1 MYDRRPS
8 FGSVSTPALLLT
20 SASTYDIA
28 QPARLGPLAD
38 SIIPMI
44 FSPPGDPSE
53 KRPDSQSSG
62 MTVRRLSASVRP
74 NVGDD
79 DIFTTQHHTR
89 TLRRRSSRLSKW
101 LEELRVDSPTV
112 QQPRSLH
119 IPTNVET
126 VGTECNP
133 YLAYPHLS
141 LATVRRSMDDATSMH
156 DYVVVDDSDVQEHI
170 PPEDPVDVKG
180 SHGQSALAD
189 TAGTGHQSATTWLD
203 TPPSRHQFRLS
214 IRSPSPAAS
223 SVSRSPSR
231 LSMFQRSS
239 RATSNSE
246 ASNPYNHSR
255 SSSLHTSHL
264 VAEARSEE
272 RCTHSS
278 PSSWRWRPSVLGHFV
293 SLSDGD
299 TRTSTRDSPG
309 SSSRPSMS
317 STTTSSSYATP
328 STNVTYEDGAS
339 RVPPSTPR
347 KSHFFGSLRLRSQK
361 AVTSSLSLFTTE
373 TSSSFPTSFSLP
385 ASEPQL
391 SQPPGFPGSL
401 ARKSSTI
408 RLPFSPKSKAPDNAL
423 PNIFV
428 EASDATRPR
437 IVYTGKGH
445 APRVSLSSIASQ
457 ARSTKK
463 KLVIGGIAPNDVKR
477 LEAVQKWCQSFGE
490 VDQITRMPNGDLHVN
505 FHKAEVADTVCRVR
519 AKVYIAGVGSVH
531 LSWYSGNK
539 RP

>member
-1 MYDRRPS
+1 MHNRQPS
-8 FGSVSTPALLLT
+8 FGSVSTPALFT
-20 SASTYDIA
+20 SPSAYDIA
-28 QPARLGPLAD
+28 QSARLGPIND
-38 SIIPMI
+38 SSNPA
-44 FSPPGDPSE
+44 E

-62 MTVRRLSASVRP
+62 MTIRRISASVRAKI
-74 NVGDD
+74 GDD
-79 DIFTTQHHTR
+79 DIFTTQHHTQ
-89 TLRRRSSRLSKW
+89 TLRPRSSRLSKW

-112 QQPRSLH
+112 QRSDDLNVS
-119 IPTNVET
+119 TNMEA

-156 DYVVVDDSDVQEHI
+156 DYVVVDDGDVQEYI
-170 PPEDPVDVKG
+170 PPEEPVDVKG
-180 SHGQSALAD
+180 AHGQSTLAD
-189 TAGTGHQSATTWLD
+189 TAGTCQQSTICLS
-203 TPPSRHQFRLS
+203 TPPSRHQFHLS
-214 IRSPSPAAS
+214 IRSPSPATS

-246 ASNPYNHSR
+246 ASNPYNHNR

-272 RCTHSS
+272 RCRHSS
-278 PSSWRWRPSVLGHFV
+278 PSSWRWRPSVLGHFA

-299 TRTSTRDSPG
+299 ARSSTRDSPG

-328 STNVTYEDGAS
+328 STNMMYEDEAPL
-339 RVPPSTPR
+339 VPPSTPQ

-373 TSSSFPTSFSLP
+373 TSSSFPASLSLP

-408 RLPFSPKSKAPDNAL
+408 RLPFSPKSKALDSAF
-423 PNIFV
+423 PNIFA
-428 EASDATRPR
+428 EAPDAMRPR
-437 IVYTGKGH
+437 VVYTGKSH
-445 APRVSLSSIASQ
+445 VPRVSLSSIAGQS
-457 ARSTKK
+457 RSTKK
-463 KLVIGGIAPNDVKR
+463 KLVIGGIAPEDVKR

>member
-1 MYDRRPS
+1 MHDRRPS

-20 SASTYDIA
+20 SPSAYDIT
-28 QPARLGPLAD
+28 QPARLGPLTD
-38 SIIPMI
+38 SSDIP
-44 FSPPGDPSE
+44 E

-62 MTVRRLSASVRP
+62 MTVRRINASVRA

-101 LEELRVDSPTV
+101 LEELRVDSPTI
-112 QQPRSLH
+112 QRPGSLN
-119 IPTNVET
+119 ISPDAET
-126 VGTECNP
+126 IGTECNP

-141 LATVRRSMDDATSMH
+141 LATVRKSMDDATSMH
-156 DYVVVDDSDVQEHI
+156 DYVVVDDGDVQEYI
-170 PPEDPVDVKG
+170 PPEEPVDIKG

-189 TAGTGHQSATTWLD
+189 TAGTCYQSSIWLN
-203 TPPSRHQFRLS
+203 TPPSRRQFRLS
-214 IRSPSPAAS
+214 VRSPSPAAS
-223 SVSRSPSR
+223 SASPSPSR

-293 SLSDGD
+293 SISDGD
-299 TRTSTRDSPG
+299 THSSTRDSPG

-328 STNVTYEDGAS
+328 STNVIYGDGAS
-339 RVPPSTPR
+339 LVPPSAPQ
-347 KSHFFGSLRLRSQK
+347 KSHFFGSLRSRSQK

-391 SQPPGFPGSL
+391 PQPSGFPSSL

-408 RLPFSPKSKAPDNAL
+408 RLPFSPKSRALDSAL

-428 EASDATRPR
+428 EVPDATRPR
-437 IVYTGKGH
+437 IVYTGKSH

-457 ARSTKK
+457 SRSAKK

>member
-1 MYDRRPS
+1 
-8 FGSVSTPALLLT
+8 
-20 SASTYDIA
+20 
-28 QPARLGPLAD
+28 
-38 SIIPMI
+38 
-44 FSPPGDPSE
+44 
-53 KRPDSQSSG
+53 
-62 MTVRRLSASVRP
+62 MTVRRISASVRAHA
-74 NVGDD
+74 GDD
-79 DIFTTQHHTR
+79 DIFTTQNHTR

-101 LEELRVDSPTV
+101 LEELRVGSSTV
-112 QQPRSLH
+112 QRLDGTDNS
-119 IPTNVET
+119 TNTEN

-156 DYVVVDDSDVQEHI
+156 DYVVVDDGDVQEYN
-170 PPEDPVDVKG
+170 PPEEPVDLEG
-180 SHGQSALAD
+180 PHGQSALGD
-189 TAGTGHQSATTWLD
+189 SAGTCHQSTIWLN

-214 IRSPSPAAS
+214 VRSPSPAAS
-223 SVSRSPSR
+223 SASPSPSR

-246 ASNPYNHSR
+246 ASNPHDHSR

-264 VAEARSEE
+264 VTEARSEE
-272 RCTHSS
+272 RCTRSS

-299 TRTSTRDSPG
+299 ARSSTRDSPG

-317 STTTSSSYATP
+317 STTTSSSYAAP
-328 STNVTYEDGAS
+328 STNLICEDGTS
-339 RVPPSTPR
+339 LVPPLTPQ
-347 KSHFFGSLRLRSQK
+347 KSHFFGSLRSRSHK

-373 TSSSFPTSFSLP
+373 TSSSFPASFSLP
-385 ASEPQL
+385 ASEPQH
-391 SQPPGFPGSL
+391 SQPPGFPSSL

-408 RLPFSPKSKAPDNAL
+408 RLPFSPKSRALNSAL

-428 EASDATRPR
+428 EAPDVTRPR
-437 IVYTGKGH
+437 IVYTGKSH

-457 ARSTKK
+457 SRSTKK

-505 FHKAEVADTVCRVR
+505 FHKAEVADTVCRLR

>member
-1 MYDRRPS
+1 MHDRQPS

-20 SASTYDIA
+20 SPSAYDIT
-28 QPARLGPLAD
+28 QPARLGPLTD
-38 SIIPMI
+38 SRDI
-44 FSPPGDPSE
+44 SE

-62 MTVRRLSASVRP
+62 MTVRRTNAPVRV
-74 NVGDD
+74 NIGDD
-79 DIFTTQHHTR
+79 DIFATPHHTR

-101 LEELRVDSPTV
+101 LEELRVDSPTIRR
-112 QQPRSLH
+112 PDSLN
-119 IPTNVET
+119 ISPDAET

-141 LATVRRSMDDATSMH
+141 LATVRRSMDD
-156 DYVVVDDSDVQEHI
+156 YVVVDDGDVQEYI
-170 PPEDPVDVKG
+170 PPEEPVDVKG

-189 TAGTGHQSATTWLD
+189 TAGTCYQSTIWLN

-214 IRSPSPAAS
+214 VRSPSPAAS
-223 SVSRSPSR
+223 SASRSPSR

-264 VAEARSEE
+264 GAEGRSEE

-293 SLSDGD
+293 SMSDGD
-299 TRTSTRDSPG
+299 THSSTRDSPG

-328 STNVTYEDGAS
+328 STNVMYEDGAS
-339 RVPPSTPR
+339 LVPPSAPQ
-347 KSHFFGSLRLRSQK
+347 KSHFFGSLRSRSQK

-391 SQPPGFPGSL
+391 SQPSGFPSSL
-401 ARKSSTI
+401 TRKSSTI
-408 RLPFSPKSKAPDNAL
+408 RLPFSPKSRALDSAL

-428 EASDATRPR
+428 EVPDATRPR
-437 IVYTGKGH
+437 IVYTGKSH

-457 ARSTKK
+457 SRSAKK

-477 LEAVQKWCQSFGE
+477 YEAVQKWCQSFGE

>member
-1 MYDRRPS
+1 
-8 FGSVSTPALLLT
+8 
-20 SASTYDIA
+20 
-28 QPARLGPLAD
+28 
-38 SIIPMI
+38 MI
-44 FSPPGDPSE
+44 FSPPGDPSD

-62 MTVRRLSASVRP
+62 MTIRRISASVRA

-79 DIFTTQHHTR
+79 DVFTTQHPTR

-101 LEELRVDSPTV
+101 LEELRVDSPTI
-112 QQPRSLH
+112 QQPDISADA
-119 IPTNVET
+119 ET

-141 LATVRRSMDDATSMH
+141 LATVRRSMDDASSMH
-156 DYVVVDDSDVQEHI
+156 DYVVVNDGDVQEYI
-170 PPEDPVDVKG
+170 PLEEPVDVKG

-189 TAGTGHQSATTWLD
+189 TASTSHRSTIWLD

-214 IRSPSPAAS
+214 VRSPSPAAS
-223 SVSRSPSR
+223 STSRSPSR

-246 ASNPYNHSR
+246 ASNPCNHNR
-255 SSSLHTSHL
+255 SPSLHTSHP

-299 TRTSTRDSPG
+299 TRSSTRDSPG
-309 SSSRPSMS
+309 NSSRPSMS

-328 STNVTYEDGAS
+328 STNVMYEDGAS
-339 RVPPSTPR
+339 HIPPSTPQ
-347 KSHFFGSLRLRSQK
+347 KSHFFGSLRSRSQK
-361 AVTSSLSLFTTE
+361 AVTSSLSLFTTTTE

-385 ASEPQL
+385 ASEPQH
-391 SQPPGFPGSL
+391 SQLPGFPSSL

-408 RLPFSPKSKAPDNAL
+408 RLPFSPKSKALDSAL

-428 EASDATRPR
+428 EAPDATRPR
-437 IVYTGKGH
+437 VVYTGKSH

-457 ARSTKK
+457 SRSSKK

>member
-1 MYDRRPS
+1 
-8 FGSVSTPALLLT
+8 
-20 SASTYDIA
+20 
-28 QPARLGPLAD
+28 
-38 SIIPMI
+38 
-44 FSPPGDPSE
+44 
-53 KRPDSQSSG
+53 
-62 MTVRRLSASVRP
+62 MTVRRISASVRA

-79 DIFTTQHHTR
+79 DIFTTQHHTG

-101 LEELRVDSPTV
+101 LEELRFDSPTV
-112 QQPRSLH
+112 QQPGSPN
-119 IPTNVET
+119 ISTDVET

-141 LATVRRSMDDATSMH
+141 LATVRKSMDDAISMH
-156 DYVVVDDSDVQEHI
+156 DYVVVDDGDVQEYI
-170 PPEDPVDVKG
+170 PPEESVDVKVRHLWHVLDRSSHISKG

-189 TAGTGHQSATTWLD
+189 TAGTGHQSTTWLN

-246 ASNPYNHSR
+246 ASNLYNHSR

-293 SLSDGD
+293 SHSDGD
-299 TRTSTRDSPG
+299 TRSSTRDSPG

-328 STNVTYEDGAS
+328 STNVMYEDTS
-339 RVPPSTPR
+339 LVSPSTPR

-373 TSSSFPTSFSLP
+373 TSSSFPTSLSLP

-408 RLPFSPKSKAPDNAL
+408 RSPFSPKSKVPDGAL
-423 PNIFV
+423 TNIFV
-428 EASDATRPR
+428 EAPDATRPR

-457 ARSTKK
+457 SRSTKK

>member
-1 MYDRRPS
+1 MTIRR
-8 FGSVSTPALLLT
+8 
-20 SASTYDIA
+20 I
-28 QPARLGPLAD
+28 GP
-38 SIIPMI
+38 P
-44 FSPPGDPSE
+44 
-53 KRPDSQSSG
+53 
-62 MTVRRLSASVRP
+62 VRA

-79 DIFTTQHHTR
+79 DIFMTQHHTR

-112 QQPRSLH
+112 QRRDSLNNS
-119 IPTNVET
+119 TDVEN

-141 LATVRRSMDDATSMH
+141 LATVRGSMDDATSMH
-156 DYVVVDDSDVQEHI
+156 DYVVVDDGDVQEYI
-170 PPEDPVDVKG
+170 PPEPVDVKG

-189 TAGTGHQSATTWLD
+189 TAGNGHQSAVWLNA
-203 TPPSRHQFRLS
+203 PPSRHQFHLS
-214 IRSPSPAAS
+214 VRSPSPVAS
-223 SVSRSPSR
+223 SASRSPSR

-246 ASNPYNHSR
+246 ASNPHNHSR
-255 SSSLHTSHL
+255 SSSIHMSHL
-264 VAEARSEE
+264 VTETRSDE
-272 RCTHSS
+272 RCTRSS

-299 TRTSTRDSPG
+299 TRSSTRDSPG

-328 STNVTYEDGAS
+328 STNLTYEEGVS
-339 RVPPSTPR
+339 LVPPSTPQ
-347 KSHFFGSLRLRSQK
+347 KSDFFGSLRSRSHK
-361 AVTSSLSLFTTE
+361 AVTSSLSLFSTE
-373 TSSSFPTSFSLP
+373 TSPSFPASFSLP
-385 ASEPQL
+385 ASGAQL
-391 SQPPGFPGSL
+391 SQPPGFPNSL

-408 RLPFSPKSKAPDNAL
+408 RLPFSSKSKVLSGAL
-423 PNIFV
+423 PNISV
-428 EASDATRPR
+428 EAPDATRPR
-437 IVYTGKGH
+437 IVYTGKSH

-457 ARSTKK
+457 SRSTKK

-505 FHKAEVADTVCRVR
+505 FHKAEVADTVCRLR

>member
-1 MYDRRPS
+1 MHDRQLS
-8 FGSVSTPALLLT
+8 FSSVSTSALLLT
-20 SASTYDIA
+20 SASAHDIA
-28 QPARLGPLAD
+28 QPARLGSLTD
-38 SIIPMI
+38 S
-44 FSPPGDPSE
+44 SDPSE

-62 MTVRRLSASVRP
+62 MTVRRISASVRA

-79 DIFTTQHHTR
+79 DVFTTQHHTR

-101 LEELRVDSPTV
+101 LEELQVDSSTV
-112 QQPRSLH
+112 QQPETSAD
-119 IPTNVET
+119 VEA

-156 DYVVVDDSDVQEHI
+156 DYVVVNDGDVQEYI
-170 PPEDPVDVKG
+170 PPEEPVDVMG
-180 SHGQSALAD
+180 SHVPSALAD
-189 TAGTGHQSATTWLD
+189 TASTSHRSTIWLN
-203 TPPSRHQFRLS
+203 TPPSRHQFRLLV
-214 IRSPSPAAS
+214 RSPSPAAS
-223 SVSRSPSR
+223 SASRSPSR

-246 ASNPYNHSR
+246 ASNPQDHSR
-255 SSSLHTSHL
+255 SSSLHTSHP
-264 VAEARSEE
+264 VADARSEE

-299 TRTSTRDSPG
+299 TRSSTRDSPG

-328 STNVTYEDGAS
+328 STNVISEDGAS
-339 RVPPSTPR
+339 HIPPSMPQ
-347 KSHFFGSLRLRSQK
+347 KSHFFGSLRSRSQK
-361 AVTSSLSLFTTE
+361 AVNSSLSLFATD

-391 SQPPGFPGSL
+391 SQPPGFPSSL

-408 RLPFSPKSKAPDNAL
+408 RLPFSPKSKALDSNV

-428 EASDATRPR
+428 EAPAATRPR
-437 IVYTGKGH
+437 IVYTGKSH
-445 APRVSLSSIASQ
+445 APRVSLSSIAGQS
-457 ARSTKK
+457 RSTKK

-477 LEAVQKWCQSFGE
+477 LEAVQDWCQSFGE

-519 AKVYIAGVGSVH
+519 AKVYIARVGSVH